1 MNFIKIY
8 LRVKTANSCE
18 SILKGMFWVR
28 RKLLKHIINTRF
40 GYGVV
45 GLIIGMTSI
54 IIFNEVSN
62 HNSTEFSIKK
72 VVYQAEVL
80 RGSGDAEKSASY
92 TKSPE
97 QAVEPLNTEDLI
109 VKYFGSD
116 SATMLKIAKA
126 ESNLRPDAVNVNKNG
141 TRDIGIFQINSVHGY
156 DEEWLKIPE
165 NNVMAAKEVFET
177 TKKERLKA
185 GLDGNGFKAWST
197 YNFSIAFNK
206 PI

>member
-45 GLIIGMTSI
+45 GLIIGATSI
-54 IIFNEVSN
+54 IIFHEVSS
-62 HNSTEFSIKK
+62 HNLTNEFSIKK

-80 RGSGDAEKSASY
+80 RGSGDAVKTASY

-116 SATMLKIAKA
+116 SETMLKIAKA
-126 ESNLRPDAVNVNKNG
+126 ESNLKPDAVNVNKNG

-165 NNVMAAKEVFET
+165 NNVLAAKEVFD
-177 TKKERLKA
+177 KQ
-185 GLDGNGFKAWST
+185 GFEAWAT
-197 YNFSIAFNK
+197 YNYSIAFNR
-206 PI
+206 PL